1 MEIFFTFFHIYF
13 FIFLPN
19 NQQNQNYKQKIMLD
33 KVLTGLL
40 DVAKNEI
47 QEKGLAAALQELLQ
61 ANFGTISDAIKSQIM
76 AASTEQLQAWMTNAI
91 SASSLEDV
99 FKNILKK

>member
-1 MEIFFTFFHIYF
+1 
-13 FIFLPN
+13 
-19 NQQNQNYKQKIMLD
+19 MLD

-76 AASTEQLQAWMTNAI
+76 AASTEQLQAWMANAV

>member
-1 MEIFFTFFHIYF
+1 
-13 FIFLPN
+13 
-19 NQQNQNYKQKIMLD
+19 MLD

-76 AASTEQLQAWMTNAI
+76 EDSTEQLQAWMTNAV
-91 SASSLEDV
+91 SARSLEDV

>member
-1 MEIFFTFFHIYF
+1 
-13 FIFLPN
+13 
-19 NQQNQNYKQKIMLD
+19 MLD

-76 AASTEQLQAWMTNAI
+76 AASTE
-91 SASSLEDV
+91 
-99 FKNILKK
+99 

>member
-1 MEIFFTFFHIYF
+1 
-13 FIFLPN
+13 
-19 NQQNQNYKQKIMLD
+19 MLD
-33 KVLTGLL
+33 KIVSGLL

-47 QEKGLAAALQELLQ
+47 QEKGLAIALQELLQ
-61 ANFGTISDAIKSQIM
+61 TNFGTISETIKNQIM
-76 AASTEQLQAWMTNAI
+76 AASTEQLQAWMTNAV